1 MSSGGCWSGLLGANI
16 QGSIAPALFADSFAP
31 AGIGRLL
38 SSAGNA
44 DRLPGR
50 SLPQLFDAIKTAGF
64 AGANVTY
71 PFKQEIMPLL
81 DRNRPRSGADRC
93 HQHRR
98 DRAGWPHHR
107 YNLIAAAGGTAFAG
121 NLWRRRGTRKTVVQV
136 GAGCAGA
143 PSLRADGPRRRRSGP
158 S

>member
-1 MSSGGCWSGLLGANI
+1 MSKRRMLVGCSARTSRARSRPRCSLTLRPSGIDGYYHLL
-16 QGSIAPALFADSFAP
+16 D
-31 AGIGRLL
+31 
-38 SSAGNA
+38 A

-81 DRNRPRSGADRC
+81 DRIDPEAAQTGAINTVAIAPDGRTT
-93 HQHRR
+93 
-98 DRAGWPHHR
+98 G
-107 YNLIAAAGGTAFAG
+107 YNLIAAAGGTASR
-121 NLWRRRGTRKTVVQV
+121 NLLAADGHEGRRWCSRRRLRR
-136 GAGCAGA
+136 ARRR
-143 PSLRADGPRRRRSGP
+143 LRADGPRRRRSGP